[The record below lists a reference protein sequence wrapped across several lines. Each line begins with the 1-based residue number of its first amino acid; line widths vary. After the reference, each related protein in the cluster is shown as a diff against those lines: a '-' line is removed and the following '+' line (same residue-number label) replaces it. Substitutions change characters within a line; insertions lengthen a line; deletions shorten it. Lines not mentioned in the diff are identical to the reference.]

1 MKVRKYR
8 KIMLISIMCF
18 AVSSISFTL
27 IPFSDFRKSGVQ
39 QTLAYMVG
47 ALFWLGFIT
56 GLLITAWLGHIRKS
70 DSNKKNKLPGVLC
83 FFKNKRAMQCDIT
96 MIVSFVLL
104 ITFQKFFGVYHWVSI
119 ILLSI
124 TLFFVYLHSI
134 LNGNNYA
141 YVIQKGVK
149 K

>member
-1 MKVRKYR
+1 MKIRTYR
-8 KIMLISIMCF
+8 KMILISIICF
-18 AVSSISFTL
+18 AVSLISFTL

-47 ALFWLGFIT
+47 VLFWLGVII
-56 GLLITAWLGHIRKS
+56 GILITAWLGHIRNS

-83 FFKNKRAMQCDIT
+83 FFKNKRAIQCDIT

-104 ITFQKFFGVYHWVSI
+104 IIFQKSFGVYHWLSI

-141 YVIQKGVK
+141 YAIQKGVK